1 MEQETKE
8 ADKLFA
14 ADILIL
20 PTSAC
25 LCDSFL
31 TSACLM
37 LVVSNKGGMDM
48 QSFLI

>member
-1 MEQETKE
+1 VDQETKK

-20 PTSAC
+20 PTCAC
-25 LCDSFL
+25 I
-31 TSACLM
+31 M
-37 LVVSNKGGMDM
+37 IVVSDNGGMDM